1 MNITLLQ
8 EMNVNNPFI
17 YEVQLRF
24 CDLDGLGHINNAIYV
39 TYMELA
45 RTYWQKEIKSSLES
59 FDWILGSIHV
69 RFIKEALITDA
80 IRIFM
85 WVSRIG
91 TKSWDFTYAF
101 INQKDEIIAKAAST
115 QIGFD
120 YKLKKSAEIS
130 EDIVADINRRVGVA
144 WKEFDFDCP
153 D

>member
-1 MNITLLQ
+1 MSSTFLQ
-8 EMNVNNPFI
+8 KMNVNNPFV

-45 RTYWQKEIKSSLES
+45 RTYWQKEIKESLES

-69 RFIKEALITDA
+69 RYIKEARITDD

-91 TKSWDFTYAF
+91 TKSWDFSYAF
-101 INQKDEIIAKAAST
+101 VNQKDDIFAKAKST
-115 QIGFD
+115 QIGFN
-120 YKLKKSAEIS
+120 YELKQSAAIS
-130 EDIVADINRRVGVA
+130 EDIIKDINGRLGA
-144 WKEFDFDCP
+144 PWKEFDFDCP
-153 D
+153 E

>member
-1 MNITLLQ
+1 MSSTFLQ
-8 EMNVNNPFI
+8 KMNVKNPFV

-45 RTYWQKEIKSSLES
+45 RTYWQKEIKESLES

-69 RFIKEALITDA
+69 RYIKEARITDD

-91 TKSWDFTYAF
+91 TKSWDFTYAV
-101 INQKDEIIAKAAST
+101 INQNDEVVAKAAST
-115 QIGFD
+115 QIG
-120 YKLKKSAEIS
+120 YNYELKQSSIISQDIIDDIKSRQG
-130 EDIVADINRRVGVA
+130 NP

-153 D
+153 E

>member
-1 MNITLLQ
+1 MH
-8 EMNVNNPFI
+8 EMSVNNPYI

-45 RTYWQKEIKSSLES
+45 RTYWQKEIKESLES

-69 RFIKEALITDA
+69 RFIKEALITDK

-91 TKSWDFTYAF
+91 TKSWDFTYA
-101 INQKDEIIAKAAST
+101 IVNQNDEIIAKSAST

-120 YKLKKSAEIS
+120 YKLKRSAEIS
-130 EDIVADINRRVGVA
+130 EDIITDINGRLGAA

-153 D
+153 E